1 MPTLGA
7 GSGTPQEGVDDDD
20 DEVDGDGKRKRPALR
35 HSDVLEQA
43 GSSEDE
49 DDDEEDR
56 TASAASAP
64 KPSAVSSQP
73 AGPMPYD
80 RRDTLTGA
88 PEPLAPELVTLSLL
102 PRSQWQS
109 LVHLEAIKAR
119 NRSVSCTCVRG
130 QRGCVEV

>member
-7 GSGTPQEGVDDDD
+7 GSGTQQDDD
-20 DEVDGDGKRKRPALR
+20 DEGDVDGKRKRPAVR

-49 DDDEEDR
+49 DEASEDEDGDR
-56 TASAASAP
+56 AASAGALATDP
-64 KPSAVSSQP
+64 PSGSQQ
-73 AGPMPYD
+73 GPLLYE

-102 PRSQWQS
+102 PKSQWQS
-109 LVHLEAIKAR
+109 LVHLETIKAR
-119 NRSVSCTCVRG
+119 NRSVGRSGGKGMGSVIY
-130 QRGCVEV
+130 

>member
-20 DEVDGDGKRKRPALR
+20 DEVDGDGKRKRSALR

-43 GSSEDE
+43 GSSEDD

-64 KPSAVSSQP
+64 KPSTVSQP

-109 LVHLEAIKAR
+109 LVHLETIKAR
-119 NRSVSCTCVRG
+119 NRSVSYTCVRG
-130 QRGCVEV
+130 QRGCGEV